1 MDSLRRASQSL
12 LSPLSSP
19 KESDSPNAQGKAG
32 SMFSSLRRAS
42 MSLGFRTEGGSV
54 GLPRVDTVD
63 KRRSIRNS
71 TRPKGSPKRSSVKSR
86 AEPVLLQPHVEHAS
100 LVLQQA
106 LYRRGDPFKNLSST
120 WLAGGEKGELPEES
134 SDEELLEQ
142 SRNKRKK
149 GKAEVSE
156 TEMAD
161 FITGLRRNMKKPET
175 QAVACEELSQR
186 LAGRKQEGIDSIV
199 IEEAA
204 TTALEAAQE
213 HPDDMQLHMTVCPL
227 LADLLTFSKASGGYP
242 TSIIASGAALA
253 LQSYLHFYEKLD
265 GDDQFEK
272 VFKRLAKELPVE
284 DQLHIM
290 HAVGDALPAFCANMH
305 KKAAHK
311 KFQQE
316 EVVRRHQLKNSAFG
330 HLTWLRGHK
339 IRADLMP
346 TWQVTKKQIEEK
358 QRTFVDKG
366 PPRVG
371 GDVWYKVWV
380 PNSQKA
386 WCYKGNFV
394 NEARFLAESQKMDFA
409 WLSVETAQKLFER
422 DPTIEEALQYHVVA
436 VATDD
441 KRYFWSHAFVQF
453 LTVLQEESDFPY
465 GQVCYTVKDFQRRY
479 PQAKFPVPGKYTVV
493 AKSEAVTLPVPPA
506 ISRNLRSTPTL
517 LGHSTLSR
525 DQEVPAPPPL
535 PDRLPCPIPY
545 ELTEPWMCIF
555 ASDMEKQDMNKKL
568 LELQRNAQAERVQ
581 RIQRRSFSAAEDVDE
596 ESEAAEQPEEEEVEE
611 DEEVDPHEMER
622 QRLGRKRST
631 DEREDLQDDLQEDPS
646 NEGGAKEDQGQQEDQ
661 EIEEGP
667 GELGEEDLEAEE
679 QKPEI
684 SAEELPRSEGSGD
697 ESEFGEQESPSRDQV
712 RKASTMHSQED
723 GEPEARRASR
733 RQSKD

>member
-1 MDSLRRASQSL
+1 MLFEL
-12 LSPLSSP
+12 P
-19 KESDSPNAQGKAG
+19 GKAG

-120 WLAGGEKGELPEES
+120 WLAGGEKGELPEA
-134 SDEELLEQ
+134 
-142 SRNKRKK
+142 R
-149 GKAEVSE
+149 
-156 TEMAD
+156 
-161 FITGLRRNMKKPET
+161 ET

-213 HPDDMQLHMTVCPL
+213 HPDDMQLHMTVC
-227 LADLLTFSKASGGYP
+227 GYP

-339 IRADLMP
+339 IRAPLRADLMP

-422 DPTIEEALQYHVVA
+422 DPTIEE
-436 VATDD
+436 
-441 KRYFWSHAFVQF
+441 VQ
-453 LTVLQEESDFPY
+453 
-465 GQVCYTVKDFQRRY
+465 K
-479 PQAKFPVPGKYTVV
+479 
-493 AKSEAVTLPVPPA
+493 
-506 ISRNLRSTPTL
+506 
-517 LGHSTLSR
+517 
-525 DQEVPAPPPL
+525 
-535 PDRLPCPIPY
+535 
-545 ELTEPWMCIF
+545 
-555 ASDMEKQDMNKKL
+555 
-568 LELQRNAQAERVQ
+568 
-581 RIQRRSFSAAEDVDE
+581 
-596 ESEAAEQPEEEEVEE
+596 
-611 DEEVDPHEMER
+611 
-622 QRLGRKRST
+622 
-631 DEREDLQDDLQEDPS
+631 
-646 NEGGAKEDQGQQEDQ
+646 
-661 EIEEGP
+661 
-667 GELGEEDLEAEE
+667 LGEFCLL
-679 QKPEI
+679 
-684 SAEELPRSEGSGD
+684 S
-697 ESEFGEQESPSRDQV
+697 
-712 RKASTMHSQED
+712 
-723 GEPEARRASR
+723 
-733 RQSKD
+733 